1 MMKVCLFP
9 TAIVGLIAGGDAF
22 VHPST
27 SSARTSIVTSR
38 ISILLASKQDDA
50 KSTESEAERFL
61 RMARKLREQAE
72 QEEQQVHTQL
82 HSKKTAEDQ
91 QLDHW
96 IKELLG
102 HGKGTTAT
110 VDQLHEKRPSMETLE
125 HVVDRLHERHIIAGG
140 QEHVRAE
147 ISTSDAAYERVT
159 HTKDEEEA
167 DRLIGLVESLLAA
180 VQVLDEELQ
189 HEKKGAPIAHTES
202 QHWGGDQ
209 KAQQLN
215 NRWRELRREH
225 EEQFLIR
232 QESFVEAQRRKK
244 DRKPPPKVKD
254 DHGLLP

>member
-1 MMKVCLFP
+1 MTKVCIFA

-27 SSARTSIVTSR
+27 SSARTSIITSR
-38 ISILLASKQDDA
+38 ISILLVSKQDDA
-50 KSTESEAERFL
+50 TTESEAERFL
-61 RMARKLREQAE
+61 RMAHKLREQAE

-82 HSKKTAEDQ
+82 HAKKTAEDQ

-102 HGKGTTAT
+102 HSKGDAAT
-110 VDQLHEKRPSMETLE
+110 VDRLHEKLPSMETLE
-125 HVVDRLHERHIIAGG
+125 RVVDRLHERHLIACG
-140 QEHVRAE
+140 QEHVQAE
-147 ISTSDAAYERVT
+147 ISTLDAAFERVT
-159 HTKDEEEA
+159 YTKDEEEA
-167 DRLIGLVESLLAA
+167 DRLNGLVESLLAA

-189 HEKKGAPIAHTES
+189 REKKGAPIAHAES
-202 QHWGGDQ
+202 QHWGGDK

-244 DRKPPPKVKD
+244 DTKPPPKVKD
-254 DHGLLP
+254 DHGFLP